1 MKRLFVLTAGLA
13 IVATAI
19 VVLAPGAASGAKT
32 KCPSSGTPAPGSKVN
47 GGLEVDGPCILNN
60 VTVNGGA
67 VVDPSPGG
75 LELTNN
81 SRVNGGITVNG
92 GELDVN
98 HQLSGASST
107 GTTSRVDGGITL
119 NSPFDYDIWTATI
132 HGPINVTGNSP
143 FAAPEVCGNDI
154 SGGVTVS
161 NSSSFGVFVGDPE
174 DPPTFA
180 TEKCPGNTIHGGV
193 AFTNV
198 TGGSA
203 VEGNTITGPVTLDN
217 SKSELNGN
225 TITGPVTCTNGGAV
239 TPGEPP
245 DPASNA
251 CS

>member
-1 MKRLFVLTAGLA
+1 MQGEESSMKRLFVLTAGLA
-13 IVATAI
+13 IVAAAV
-19 VVLAPGAASGAKT
+19 VVLAPGAAFGAKT

-47 GGLEVDGPCILNN
+47 
-60 VTVNGGA
+60 
-67 VVDPSPGG
+67 GG